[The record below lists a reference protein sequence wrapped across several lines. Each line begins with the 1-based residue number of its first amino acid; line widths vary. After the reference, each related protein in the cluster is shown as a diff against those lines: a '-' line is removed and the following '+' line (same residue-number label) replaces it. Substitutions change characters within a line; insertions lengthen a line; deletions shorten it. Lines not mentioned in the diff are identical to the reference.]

1 MNSNAIRVVAGVLVV
16 LAILMAIVA
25 FNMHRRLASDAIQA
39 KEASAQPQ
47 NSVPQT
53 LVVVAVKPLL
63 VDKPIGRD
71 SVALV
76 PVQVAPTEYY
86 TNVDDVVNKT
96 PLIDIDS
103 GTPVTPRFFKHLNI
117 LARAIPPGHLALSL
131 KVDDVV
137 GTGGFVRPG
146 DFVDVLLYIKSV
158 TDTPTGEPSKDK
170 SKIAG
175 GSSGE
180 KTDIA
185 TQARLLLKNT
195 LVLSY
200 EDHLVDAPKVDD
212 RDKDKQAAA
221 AQQQRRERTAV
232 IAVPEADVTR
242 VMLGANLGDIRLAL
256 HPQNSDLEAAAATP
270 PAGIAPTPNA
280 TVTAAAPPASSQAAV
295 SAMPAPDAGE
305 TVTASA
311 LPLSDAEKAKIEAAK
326 VPDMAITAAELAKVQ
341 LPPDVE
347 KKRKTAVAR
356 PRIEIYRGSAHEQ
369 SVYP

>member
-1 MNSNAIRVVAGVLVV
+1 
-16 LAILMAIVA
+16 
-25 FNMHRRLASDAIQA
+25 
-39 KEASAQPQ
+39 
-47 NSVPQT
+47 
-53 LVVVAVKPLL
+53 VVVAVKPLL
-63 VDKPIGRD
+63 VDKPISRD

-146 DFVDVLLYIKSV
+146 DFVDVLLYIRSV

-170 SKIAG
+170 SKTAG

-212 RDKDKQAAA
+212 KDKDKQAA

-270 PAGIAPTPNA
+270 PVGAAPAADMVGTATP
-280 TVTAAAPPASSQAAV
+280 PPASSQAAAV
-295 SAMPAPDAGE
+295 SAMPAPDAGAAVVA
-305 TVTASA
+305 TA

-326 VPDMAITAAELAKVQ
+326 VPDMTITAAELAKVQ

-347 KKRKTAVAR
+347 KKRKAVISR
-356 PRIEIYRGSAHEQ
+356 PRIEIYRGSAREQ